1 MIWDGSLRGSKRS
14 KFSPVSN
21 NKFNAVPYQHRRVR
35 SSFTTAA
42 AGDAI
47 KIVHH
52 GIRNPP
58 PVPLHSS
65 EGRIFSDGIASHC
78 TATASGGNGV
88 GGLVVPFRQRRW
100 RPRLRRRRG
109 GSGISFDTNIVVRC
123 NTKPSCLALS
133 SSKERAAALLWAS
146 KQCQWRPLAL
156 RLLLLLF
163 RLSPPNNQPLCSYDF
178 DSNHTNGQQQWK
190 DIFVSSSNPSF
201 KEGSS
206 PFAVLATDSRRRRGW
221 RAAATTDAVEERH
234 CWELT
239 RNNSI
244 TSRCNS
250 QSTIYFF
257 PFFST
262 ITYLF
267 WFLAVFFSQE
277 RTFLLT

>member
-1 MIWDGSLRGSKRS
+1 MQYLINIDG
-14 KFSPVSN
+14 FV
-21 NKFNAVPYQHRRVR
+21 VR
-35 SSFTTAA
+35 SPLLLLLLATPLKSCTMESEILLQFHSILPKVVYFRMELHPIVQRRPRVAMVLVA
-42 AGDAI
+42 WWCHSGSAGD
-47 KIVHH
+47 VR
-52 GIRNPP
+52 G
-58 PVPLHSS
+58 
-65 EGRIFSDGIASHC
+65 
-78 TATASGGNGV
+78 
-88 GGLVVPFRQRRW
+88 
-100 RPRLRRRRG
+100 RG

-221 RAAATTDAVEERH
+221 RVAATADAVEERH

-257 PFFST
+257 PSFSGP
-262 ITYLF
+262 I
-267 WFLAVFFSQE
+267 FLYHYIS
-277 RTFLLT
+277 LLIYGCLL

>member
-1 MIWDGSLRGSKRS
+1 MQYLINIDG
-14 KFSPVSN
+14 FV
-21 NKFNAVPYQHRRVR
+21 VR
-35 SSFTTAA
+35 SPLLLLATPLKSCTMESEILLQFHS
-42 AGDAI
+42 I
-47 KIVHH
+47 LPKVVYFRMELHPIVQ
-52 GIRNPP
+52 RRPR
-58 PVPLHSS
+58 VAMVLVAWWWCHSGS
-65 EGRIFSDGIASHC
+65 A
-78 TATASGGNGV
+78 
-88 GGLVVPFRQRRW
+88 RRW
-100 RPRLRRRRG
+100 RPRPTPRPRRG

-163 RLSPPNNQPLCSYDF
+163 RLNPPNNQPLCSYDF

-206 PFAVLATDSRRRRGW
+206 PFAVLAADSRRRRGW
-221 RAAATTDAVEERH
+221 SAPAAMAAADAVEERH

-257 PFFST
+257 PSFSRP
-262 ITYLF
+262 I
-267 WFLAVFFSQE
+267 FLYHSLH
-277 RTFLLT
+277 RDFLISKSLH

>member
-1 MIWDGSLRGSKRS
+1 MQYLINIDG
-14 KFSPVSN
+14 FV
-21 NKFNAVPYQHRRVR
+21 VR
-35 SSFTTAA
+35 SPLLLLLLAKPLKSCTMESEILLQFHSILPKVVYFRMELHPIVQQRPRVAMVLVA
-42 AGDAI
+42 WWCHSGSAGD
-47 KIVHH
+47 V
-52 GIRNPP
+52 R
-58 PVPLHSS
+58 
-65 EGRIFSDGIASHC
+65 GRG
-78 TATASGGNGV
+78 
-88 GGLVVPFRQRRW
+88 
-100 RPRLRRRRG
+100 RG

-221 RAAATTDAVEERH
+221 RVALTADAVEERH

-257 PFFST
+257 
-262 ITYLF
+262 
-267 WFLAVFFSQE
+267 
-277 RTFLLT
+277 FLLSLPLHISFDFWLSSLAKNVLSYLH

>member
-1 MIWDGSLRGSKRS
+1 MRICVNSNSFKIQGLLITGWPPNDMGNGSLRVSKRS

-88 GGLVVPFRQRRW
+88 GGLVVPFRQRAAVTSEAARAAMC
-100 RPRLRRRRG
+100 G

-133 SSKERAAALLWAS
+133 SSKERAAALL
-146 KQCQWRPLAL
+146 
-156 RLLLLLF
+156 
-163 RLSPPNNQPLCSYDF
+163 
-178 DSNHTNGQQQWK
+178 
-190 DIFVSSSNPSF
+190 
-201 KEGSS
+201 
-206 PFAVLATDSRRRRGW
+206 
-221 RAAATTDAVEERH
+221 
-234 CWELT
+234 
-239 RNNSI
+239 
-244 TSRCNS
+244 
-250 QSTIYFF
+250 
-257 PFFST
+257 
-262 ITYLF
+262 
-267 WFLAVFFSQE
+267 
-277 RTFLLT
+277 